1 MDSHRQGNQASQYF
15 QIPWYD
21 YHHAAKL
28 YAHTAIAYHWSW
40 AIRFYPPLASWRSK
54 AGLDM
59 NLDLRSVLAKLGR
72 AYEHTQTV
80 KGEILGWRNSNPYIV
95 TREHNSDFTRHSLV
109 AHLGIKP
116 MAVRWT
122 LMVGD
127 VVHNLRAALDHLVYA
142 IAIFEAN
149 GQEPP
154 PKADTLAFP
163 LCDDPDS
170 FTGANGAKRRIA
182 SLSDPVRAAIEG
194 CQPYN
199 RRHPELPPLLS
210 VLNTLEKTDKHK
222 LLRLAF
228 SSTAQGDIGFTG
240 PPIEGLS
247 VQFWANPAEIEEGT
261 EILAYT
267 CSRSAPDMKFDRFEL
282 FISVTL
288 LHGAGPNGK
297 DRTDAVALL
306 TALNQEVREI
316 IEYVSAAALR

>member
-1 MDSHRQGNQASQYF
+1 
-15 QIPWYD
+15 
-21 YHHAAKL
+21 
-28 YAHTAIAYHWSW
+28 
-40 AIRFYPPLASWRSK
+40 
-54 AGLDM
+54 
-59 NLDLRSVLAKLGR
+59 
-72 AYEHTQTV
+72 
-80 KGEILGWRNSNPYIV
+80 
-95 TREHNSDFTRHSLV
+95 
-109 AHLGIKP
+109 
-116 MAVRWT
+116 
-122 LMVGD
+122 
-127 VVHNLRAALDHLVYA
+127 
-142 IAIFEAN
+142 
-149 GQEPP
+149 
-154 PKADTLAFP
+154 
-163 LCDDPDS
+163 
-170 FTGANGAKRRIA
+170 
-182 SLSDPVRAAIEG
+182 VRAAIEG

-240 PPIEGLS
+240 PSIEGLS